1 MLKIQRIL
9 VPVDLSSRSGPAVR
23 HGVNI
28 AKHFNADLIVLH
40 AIPSLPYD
48 AALAGGYPGAFTW
61 SPSPDSEKRLDQ
73 ILANFLEET
82 VPGHSF
88 ERIVARAEPAE
99 LITRI
104 VEERDIDLIVMPTS
118 GRGAFR
124 RFILGSVTT
133 KVLND
138 VDCPVLTG
146 AHVDGISAF
155 ALTPYNKVAC
165 AVDLGE
171 HSAQVL
177 SKGKD
182 FAAAYRADMTAIH
195 AISALAESPVFSAK
209 GSAPPESSLKQ
220 RAESETER
228 LLDEANV
235 SAESVV
241 EYGSP
246 EEIIPKI
253 VDSAD
258 IDLLVVGRHGS
269 EGNLSGLLTHAYGL
283 IRKSPCPVLSV

>member
-1 MLKIQRIL
+1 MLKLRKIL
-9 VPVDLSSRSGPAVR
+9 VPVDLSSRSGPAVK

-48 AALAGGYPGAFTW
+48 AALAGGYPGGLAW
-61 SPSPDSEKRLDQ
+61 SPSPNSAQRLDE
-73 ILANFLEET
+73 ILADFLEKT
-82 VPGHSF
+82 VPGHSV

-99 LITRI
+99 LIARI
-104 VEERDIDLIVMPTS
+104 VAERGIDLIVMPTS

-155 ALTPYNKVAC
+155 ALKPYKKVGC

-171 HSAQVL
+171 HSAHVL
-177 SKGKD
+177 DTGKD
-182 FAAAYRADMTAIH
+182 FAAAYRAGITAIH
-195 AISALAESPVFSAK
+195 AISALSESPVFSAK
-209 GSAPPESSLKQ
+209 GSDPPVTSLKE

-228 LLDEANV
+228 LLEEANV

-253 VDSAD
+253 VESAD
-258 IDLLVVGRHGS
+258 VDLLVVGRHGS
-269 EGNLSGLLTHAYGL
+269 EGNLNGLLTHAYGL